1 MKNIVV
7 AAMIGLGAF
16 GSLSQPVTAM
26 PLSGWLDK
34 AFHRNETKL
43 GEQAPLLKVQ
53 ASEAGRIGQLEET
66 IRSLNGRI
74 EEMSFQLL
82 QMQEQIRK
90 FQEDNELRFQDLE
103 GGKAAAP
110 RKSGALETPRT
121 SNEALATTGRVAPSA
136 TVPDPGASTGS
147 ETAARTLPGVAPGA
161 STGGNGA
168 QGSLPTTLGQIIL
181 DDAGNPIGANAEN
194 LPEPGAV
201 PGGASGTDIG
211 SVASTSPNTRAAPGL
226 NATPETEQQTASL
239 DNPGDLYQSAYGHV
253 LSGDYS
259 QAENEFR
266 SYLDAFP
273 SGEKAADASFWM
285 GEAQYSQGKFNDSA
299 KTFLNAHQAFSK
311 SPKAPEMLLKLGM
324 SLAALDNKETACA
337 TLREVGKRYPKASP
351 AVKAKVTSE
360 QSRLSC

>member
-34 AFHRNETKL
+34 TFHRNDTKPAQ
-43 GEQAPLLKVQ
+43 QAPVLKVQ

-103 GGKAAAP
+103 GAKPAAP

-121 SNEALATTGRVAPSA
+121 SNEAMATTGRTAPSA
-136 TVPDPGASTGS
+136 TVTDPGASTGS
-147 ETAARTLPGVAPGA
+147 ETAAPGVPGVAPGA
-161 STGGNGA
+161 GTGS

-181 DDAGNPIGANAEN
+181 DDAGNPIGTNAEN
-194 LPEPGAV
+194 LPDPGANPGAV
-201 PGGASGTDIG
+201 PGTDIG
-211 SVASTSPNTRAAPGL
+211 SVASTDPNPRAAPGL
-226 NATPETEQQTASL
+226 NSTPETEQQTASL

-266 SYLDAFP
+266 DYLEASP
-273 SGEKAADASFWM
+273 KGEKAADASFWM

>member
-1 MKNIVV
+1 MKKIVV

-26 PLSGWLDK
+26 PLTGWLDK
-34 AFHRNETKL
+34 TFHRNETKPAD
-43 GEQAPLLKVQ
+43 QAPLLKVQ

-90 FQEDNELRFQDLE
+90 FQEDNEFRFQDLE
-103 GGKAAAP
+103 GGKAGASK
-110 RKSGALETPRT
+110 KSGALETPRT
-121 SNEALATTGRVAPSA
+121 SNEALASTGGATIGATTTGRVAPSA
-136 TVPDPGASTGS
+136 SVTDPGASSGS
-147 ETAARTLPGVAPGA
+147 DTAARTAPG
-161 STGGNGA
+161 G
-168 QGSLPTTLGQIIL
+168 LPTTLGQIIL
-181 DDAGNPIGANAEN
+181 DDAGNPIGASKET
-194 LPEPGAV
+194 L
-201 PGGASGTDIG
+201 TDPDA
-211 SVASTSPNTRAAPGL
+211 VASTGPGSSAAPGL
-226 NATPETEQQTASL
+226 NATPETERQTASL

-259 QAENEFR
+259 TAENQFR
-266 SYLDAFP
+266 DYLQAFP
-273 SGEKAADASFWM
+273 KGEKAADASFWM

-299 KTFLNAHQAFSK
+299 KTFLNAHQAYSK

-337 TLREVGKRYPKASP
+337 TLREVGKRYPKASA
-351 AVKAKVTSE
+351 AVKAKVTTE
-360 QSRLSC
+360 QSRLAC

>member
-34 AFHRNETKL
+34 TFHRNGTKPV
-43 GEQAPLLKVQ
+43 EQAPLLKVQ

-90 FQEDNELRFQDLE
+90 FQEDNELRFQDIE
-103 GGKAAAP
+103 GAKPAAP

-121 SNEALATTGRVAPSA
+121 SSEAMATTGRTAPSA
-136 TVPDPGASTGS
+136 TVTDPGASTGS
-147 ETAARTLPGVAPGA
+147 ETASGVPGAAPG
-161 STGGNGA
+161 G
-168 QGSLPTTLGQIIL
+168 LPTTLGQIIL
-181 DDAGNPIGANAEN
+181 DDAGNPIGANADS
-194 LPEPGAV
+194 LPDPSTDLGA
-201 PGGASGTDIG
+201 
-211 SVASTSPNTRAAPGL
+211 VASTDPGTRAAPGL

-266 SYLDAFP
+266 GYLEAFP
-273 SGEKAADASFWM
+273 KGEKAADASFWM
-285 GEAQYSQGKFNDSA
+285 GEAQYSQGKYNDSA
-299 KTFLNAHQAFSK
+299 KTFLNAHQAYSK

-360 QSRLSC
+360 QGRLSC

>member
-34 AFHRNETKL
+34 TFHRNGTKPV
-43 GEQAPLLKVQ
+43 EQAPLLKVQ

-90 FQEDNELRFQDLE
+90 FQEDNELRFQDIE
-103 GGKAAAP
+103 GAKPAAP

-121 SNEALATTGRVAPSA
+121 SGEAMATTGRTAPPA
-136 TVPDPGASTGS
+136 TVTDPGASTGS
-147 ETAARTLPGVAPGA
+147 ETASGVPGAAPG
-161 STGGNGA
+161 G
-168 QGSLPTTLGQIIL
+168 LPTTLGQIIL
-181 DDAGNPIGANAEN
+181 DDAGNPIGANADN
-194 LPEPGAV
+194 LPDPSTDLGA
-201 PGGASGTDIG
+201 
-211 SVASTSPNTRAAPGL
+211 VASTDPGTRAAPGL

-266 SYLDAFP
+266 GYLEAFP
-273 SGEKAADASFWM
+273 KGEKAADASFWM

-299 KTFLNAHQAFSK
+299 KTFLNAHQAYSK

-360 QSRLSC
+360 QGRLSC

>member
-26 PLSGWLDK
+26 PLSGWLDNT
-34 AFHRNETKL
+34 FHRNGTKPV
-43 GEQAPLLKVQ
+43 EQAPLLKVQ

-103 GGKAAAP
+103 GAKPAAP

-121 SNEALATTGRVAPSA
+121 SSEAMATTGRTAPPA
-136 TVPDPGASTGS
+136 TVTDPGASTGS
-147 ETAARTLPGVAPGA
+147 ETASGVPGAAPG
-161 STGGNGA
+161 G
-168 QGSLPTTLGQIIL
+168 LPTTLGQIIL
-181 DDAGNPIGANAEN
+181 DDAGNPIGANADN
-194 LPEPGAV
+194 LPDPSTDLGA
-201 PGGASGTDIG
+201 
-211 SVASTSPNTRAAPGL
+211 VASTDPGTRAAPGL

-266 SYLDAFP
+266 GYLEAFP
-273 SGEKAADASFWM
+273 KGEKAADASFWM

-299 KTFLNAHQAFSK
+299 KTFLNAHQAYSK

-360 QSRLSC
+360 QGRLSC